1 MNLNEQQLTEVEELA
16 GLFFSPA
23 DVAINLE
30 LDEDETD
37 CFVAA
42 VECKSTSAPIVAAY
56 MRGWL
61 SADITLRKAIKQSA
75 LNGSSPS
82 QQMMLNYQKESR
94 I

>member
-16 GLFFSPA
+16 GLFFTPA
-23 DVAINLE
+23 DIAINLE
-30 LDEDETD
+30 LDEDETEY
-37 CFVAA
+37 FVAA
-42 VECKSTSAPIVAAY
+42 VECKSISAPIVAAY

-75 LNGSSPS
+75 INGSSPS